1 MSLFQLIFTNVWLL
15 KNLQSW
21 KTSSHVIKTTL
32 SRSYTDKTLL
42 LAYWNFFRNFI
53 SERASNTQQLLLIYT
68 ELIIF
73 LNPWIK
79 FPLYNRQP

>member
-1 MSLFQLIFTNVWLL
+1 MAWH
-15 KNLQSW
+15 W
-21 KTSSHVIKTTL
+21 KP
-32 SRSYTDKTLL
+32 
-42 LAYWNFFRNFI
+42 AI

-73 LNPWIK
+73 LNSWIK